1 MEEMYQ
7 EITKMFQLEQLQ
19 SDSEVIITNIRH
31 KNLIHRA
38 EEASEKAKRAIWE
51 NMPVDL
57 IAVEIKEI
65 LEALGE
71 ITGDQVSDDIINEI
85 FHKFCLGK

>member
-1 MEEMYQ
+1 
-7 EITKMFQLEQLQ
+7 
-19 SDSEVIITNIRH
+19 
-31 KNLIHRA
+31 
-38 EEASEKAKRAIWE
+38 
-51 NMPVDL
+51 MPVDL

>member
-1 MEEMYQ
+1 MARFAFSLASSARW
-7 EITKMFQLEQLQ
+7 IRFLCRIF
-19 SDSEVIITNIRH
+19 VIIT
-31 KNLIHRA
+31 
-38 EEASEKAKRAIWE
+38 SESDCNCSNWE